1 MHLVFHLHL
10 QPLQPLTKN
19 STFKLTQ
26 GHQEWG
32 ISQYLLSGRFQH
44 GTASQQ
50 ARVSF
55 FALPIVLLCY
65 RAKEGERKAG
75 SEGGRREGRRE
86 KGTVNFSML
95 DFSFSMF

>member
-1 MHLVFHLHL
+1 MNLVFHLQM

-26 GHQEWG
+26 GPQEWDK
-32 ISQYLLSGRFQH
+32 SQYLLPGRFQH
-44 GTASQQ
+44 GTASQK

-65 RAKEGERKAG
+65 REKVGERKAG

-86 KGTVNFSML
+86 KGTKNFSML